1 MFVGEGYVAMS
12 SIFFKVNFDHMDIE
26 HVVADSS
33 KKNIWKPRGWTVA
46 SKDI

>member
-26 HVVADSS
+26 HLVADSS
-33 KKNIWKPRGWTVA
+33 KNWKHLKTTRLNGC
-46 SKDI
+46 